1 MTWLPLE
8 LRGGRGPTGWI
19 VDHSGFP
26 DIPQA
31 ASSLTFKKKR
41 VCLGHTVVT

>member
-1 MTWLPLE
+1 MTLLPLE
-8 LRGGRGPTGWI
+8 LSGGCGPTGWI

-31 ASSLTFKKKR
+31 ASSLTFKKKH
-41 VCLGHTVVT
+41 VCLG